1 MTDTPEGPAYD
12 AAATIAAT
20 LAFQIRRDY
29 PPHRLPARR
38 DAHPKHHGTV
48 QAEFRVRNDVPES
61 LRHGVLATPGASYP
75 AWIRFSNAFRVRHDL
90 VADARGMA
98 VKLMGVDPARGDAT
112 QDFLM
117 VTFPAFF
124 AATATDFIEFPSA
137 LLPASASDGRTRA
150 FGVAATFVRILRLF
164 FRLRPFRFR
173 WRAFRAFRGSATRTL
188 SPLTLRYFSQTPY
201 RLGPHVV
208 KFGVRPHQQPS
219 FADRVRLRWL
229 SFALGLNMLPFV
241 KLTLPRWEH
250 TLRDTLFRTLAS
262 RGADFDFVVQRQTDP
277 ERMPIDNA
285 TVIWSE
291 ARSPFIPV
299 ATIHIP
305 AQPLDAAAIDE
316 RLAFSE
322 QLSFTPWHMLPA
334 HQPLGSI
341 NEARRVVYETI
352 SSLRHELNHH
362 SRREPRAGESPADYL
377 RSLQSR

>member
-1 MTDTPEGPAYD
+1 MAELPESRARDGIP
-12 AAATIAAT
+12 ATIAAT
-20 LAFQIRRDY
+20 LAFQVRRDY
-29 PPHRLPARR
+29 SPHRLPARR

-90 VADARGMA
+90 VRDARGMA
-98 VKLMGVDPARGDAT
+98 VKLMGVDPERRDAT

-124 AATATDFIEFPSA
+124 AATAADFLDFPAVVSMPSSGTGPGAA
-137 LLPASASDGRTRA
+137 LGAFIRTARY
-150 FGVAATFVRILRLF
+150 F
-164 FRLRPFRFR
+164 FRLHPFRFR
-173 WRAFRAFRGSATRTL
+173 WRAFRALRRSATRTL

-219 FADRVRLRWL
+219 FGDRLRL
-229 SFALGLNMLPFV
+229 ELLAFVYGLNSLPFV
-241 KLTLPRWEH
+241 KLTFAKWEH
-250 TLRDTLFRTLAS
+250 MLRDALFRTLAS
-262 RGADFDFVVQRQTDP
+262 QGADFDFVVQRQADP
-277 ERMPIDNA
+277 ERMPIDDA
-285 TVIWSE
+285 TVVWDES
-291 ARSPFIPV
+291 ASPFVAV

-305 AQPLDAAAIDE
+305 PQPLDAAAIDE

-322 QLSFTPWHMLPA
+322 QLSFTPWHTLPE
-334 HQPLGSI
+334 HLPIGSI

-352 SSLRHELNHH
+352 SSLRHDLNQTR
-362 SRREPRAGESPADYL
+362 RREPRPGESPADFL
-377 RSLQSR
+377 RSLRLP